1 MPFYSMVLQKSRRS
15 LAPKGHKEYGCLMK
29 KNIFLGGFSFSLTLA
44 LSLLFFASCGGASSG
59 KGGEVPGRDV
69 SYALGMEFGRNLREA
84 GFEIDYDG
92 FMQGF
97 KDTYEGRDTRL
108 SEEDAAT
115 KIQSAY
121 LAAMEKQSAGLKQ
134 AEIDFLAANSQKE
147 GVITT
152 ASGLQYEVIS
162 EGTGARPQAADTV
175 RVNYEGTLIDG
186 QMFDSSYQRGEP
198 TEFPLNGVIPGWSEG
213 LQLMTE
219 GSNYRFY
226 IPSELAY
233 GPQGASGVIPP
244 YSALIFTV
252 ELISVVK

>member
-1 MPFYSMVLQKSRRS
+1 MM
-15 LAPKGHKEYGCLMK
+15 
-29 KNIFLGGFSFSLTLA
+29 KNIFQGGFGVFLA
-44 LSLLFFASCGGASSG
+44 AALGLLVFVSCEGASSG
-59 KGGEVPGRDV
+59 KGGDAPGRDT

-84 GFEIDYDG
+84 GFEISYDD

-97 KDTYEGRDTRL
+97 KDTFEGRTPRL
-108 SEEDAAT
+108 SDEDAAM

-121 LAAMEKQSAGLKQ
+121 LAAMEKQSEGLKQ
-134 AEIDFLAANSQKE
+134 EETDFLAENSKKE

-162 EGTGARPQAADTV
+162 EGTGERPQAADTV

-233 GPQGASGVIPP
+233 GSQGAAGVIPP
-244 YSALIFTV
+244 YSALIFNV
-252 ELISVVK
+252 ELIAVVK

>member
-1 MPFYSMVLQKSRRS
+1 
-15 LAPKGHKEYGCLMK
+15 MK
-29 KNIFLGGFSFSLTLA
+29 KNIFWGGLGVFLAAA
-44 LSLLFFASCGGASSG
+44 LSLLAFVSCGSSG
-59 KGGEVPGRDV
+59 KSEEVSDRDV

-84 GFEIDYDG
+84 GFAVNYDG
-92 FMQGF
+92 FIQGF
-97 KDTYEGRDTRL
+97 KDTYEGRNTRL
-108 SEEDAAT
+108 TEEDAAM

-121 LAAMEKQSAGLKQ
+121 LAALEKQSSGLKQ
-134 AEIDFLAANSQKE
+134 AEIDFLAENSRKE
-147 GVITT
+147 GIITT
-152 ASGLQYEVIS
+152 SSGLQYEVIA

-226 IPSELAY
+226 IPSDLAY

>member
-1 MPFYSMVLQKSRRS
+1 
-15 LAPKGHKEYGCLMK
+15 MK
-29 KNIFLGGFSFSLTLA
+29 KNMFLGGFGVFLTAA
-44 LSLLFFASCGGASSG
+44 LSLLAFVSCGGGSSG
-59 KGGEVPGRDV
+59 KGGEVSDRDV

-84 GFEIDYDG
+84 GFEVDYDG

-97 KDTYEGRDTRL
+97 KDIYEGRDTRL
-108 SEEDAAT
+108 SEEDAGM

-121 LAAMEKQSAGLKQ
+121 LAAREKQSAGLKQ
-134 AEIDFLAANSQKE
+134 AEIDFLAENSRKE
-147 GVITT
+147 GIIST
-152 ASGLQYEVIS
+152 ASGLQYEVIV
-162 EGTGARPQAADTV
+162 EGTGTRPQAADTV

-213 LQLMTE
+213 LQLMRE

-226 IPSELAY
+226 IPSDLAY
-233 GPQGASGVIPP
+233 GPEGASGVIPP

-252 ELISVVK
+252 ELISVIK

>member
-1 MPFYSMVLQKSRRS
+1 MNKHTFRGGFGVS
-15 LAPKGHKEYGCLMK
+15 LAAVLG
-29 KNIFLGGFSFSLTLA
+29 FLVFL
-44 LSLLFFASCGGASSG
+44 SCGNGSAGESGEASD
-59 KGGEVPGRDV
+59 KDV
-69 SYALGMEFGRNLREA
+69 SYALGMEFGRSLREA
-84 GFEIDYDG
+84 GFTVDYDG
-92 FMQGF
+92 FLQGF

-108 SEEDAAT
+108 SEEDAAM

-121 LAAMEKQSAGLKQ
+121 LAALEKQSAGLKQ
-134 AEIDFLAANSQKE
+134 AEIDFLAENSQKE

-152 ASGLQYEVIS
+152 ASGLQYEVIT
-162 EGTGARPQAADTV
+162 EGTGERPQAADTV

-213 LQLMTE
+213 LQLMSE

-233 GPQGASGVIPP
+233 GSQGASGIIPP